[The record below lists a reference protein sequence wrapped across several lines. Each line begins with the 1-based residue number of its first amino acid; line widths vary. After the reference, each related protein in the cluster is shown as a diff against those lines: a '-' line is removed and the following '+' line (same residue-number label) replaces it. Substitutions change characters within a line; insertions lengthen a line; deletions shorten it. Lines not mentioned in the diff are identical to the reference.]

1 MRNVFMVCALV
12 CAATLALPVRAGSAP
27 PAAQVGPAG
36 QVGPVG
42 PMGGPVGIDE
52 KLGAQVPLD
61 LVLTAED
68 GTPVKL
74 GSLIDRPTVLTL
86 NYFRCAGI
94 CTPLLNGVVDVIN
107 QIQDKPGQDFKVVT
121 VSFDA
126 TDTAEMARM
135 KQSNYLK
142 EITRPFAPAS
152 WRFLTGPAAAT
163 KALCDAV
170 GFKFQAQGDG
180 FIHSGAIL
188 VLSPQGK
195 VTRYIYGVSFVPA
208 DLQMAVVEAAKGE
221 PRPSVNQLIQFCFST
236 DPNGRGYL
244 SGATKVIG
252 ALTILLIGGFL
263 AYLLLGRKRSEGK
276 S

>member
-1 MRNVFMVCALV
+1 MKNVFMACAV
-12 CAATLALPVRAGSAP
+12 ACAAGLALPVRAGSTP
-27 PAAQVGPAG
+27 PAPAPQIGPA
-36 QVGPVG
+36 GPVG
-42 PMGGPVGIDE
+42 PAPQAGIDE
-52 KLGAQVPLD
+52 KLGTQVPMD

-68 GTPVKL
+68 GKPVKL

-107 QIQDKPGQDFKVVT
+107 QIKNQPGQDFRVIT
-121 VSFDA
+121 VSFDPS
-126 TDTAEMARM
+126 DTADMAQM
-135 KQSNYLK
+135 KQTNYLK

-152 WRFLTGPAAAT
+152 WRFLTGPGAAT

-188 VLSPQGK
+188 MLSPQGK

-221 PRPSVNQLIQFCFST
+221 TRPSVNQLIQFCFSMN
-236 DPNGRGYL
+236 PSGRGYL
-244 SGATKVIG
+244 FLVTKVI
-252 ALTILLIGGFL
+252 AILTFLLAGGFL
-263 AYLLLGRKRSEGK
+263 AYLFLGRKRSEGK